1 MRQHLQHGAGHR
13 GLVQH
18 QDREQHQSAVADRRV
33 GVDVFQVGLLDCR
46 ERSVDHADTGQ
57 RQENPCQFVGRLG
70 HQEDRHAKTTVSAEF
85 HQHPSMQHRN
95 GRRRR
100 SVTVRRPRVER
111 KHRAEH
117 PEADERQREEQV
129 LRAHRNRMFGDFENI
144 HRQLTAFGRR
154 MEIDAEDADQQQ
166 RRTSHQHQRQFH
178 RRILFPAGSPHADQ
192 QVHRDQRHLVKHE
205 HREQINRNE
214 ESEHPDRQQREP
226 CEKLP
231 RQRRHFPRSEHPGKD
246 DHRRQQQHRHRNTVD
261 ADRIVDIQRSVP
273 HRIGREQHFG
283 AVPRAAFSQ
292 IHRHQRHGQA
302 QQQRGADYHDR
313 TDAADVLREEHRAGH
328 QQRYQYK

>member
-1 MRQHLQHGAGHR
+1 MLERAYEHGHLGNESAESRKPQRRQPGDYEADAQKRHHLHQTAHLADIPRVGTSVNHPDQRKEQSRHQAVRQHLQHGAGHR

-70 HQEDRHAKTTVSAEF
+70 HQEDRHAKTTISAEL
-85 HQHPSMQHRN
+85 HQHPRMQHRN

-111 KHRAEH
+111 EHRAEH
-117 PEADERQREEQV
+117 SETDERQREEQV

-154 MEIDAEDADQQQ
+154 MKIDAEDADQQQ

-231 RQRRHFPRSEHPGKD
+231 R
-246 DHRRQQQHRHRNTVD
+246 
-261 ADRIVDIQRSVP
+261 
-273 HRIGREQHFG
+273 
-283 AVPRAAFSQ
+283 
-292 IHRHQRHGQA
+292 
-302 QQQRGADYHDR
+302 
-313 TDAADVLREEHRAGH
+313 
-328 QQRYQYK
+328 